1 MNERLSYLFQR
12 LYTGN
17 ISPEEKE
24 ELYVLMQDPGNALE
38 IKDLIQQTY
47 SEPVKDVLPEQ
58 RSKDILQA
66 ILQTTP
72 IEVPVVHSLPRR
84 NWWRVAV
91 AATIVLALA
100 AWLLA
105 DRINQS
111 ANSPATKQIADIA
124 PGKEGAVL
132 TLADGTEV
140 LLDTIRNGV
149 VATQAGATA
158 TVVNGALQ
166 YEGMGE
172 ETLYNTMRTPKG
184 RQYQLT
190 LPDGSKVWLNAA
202 SSISYPVTFS
212 ERERRVKVTGEA
224 YFEVMPRQKHPFV
237 VNINDRAQ
245 VDVLGTAFNVNAYEN
260 EKGITTTLVEGAV
273 RVRNTGSAS
282 EILSPGQQAAI
293 GQNIFISDANIESV
307 TAWTNGSFYFNQVRL
322 EEIMRQIER
331 WYDVEVVYEKG
342 IPEVQLFGSVK
353 RNLSLEGIIRGL
365 KDMGVNLRLEP
376 GRKLIVTAQ

>member
-58 RSKDILQA
+58 RSKDILRA

>member
-1 MNERLSYLFQR
+1 

-58 RSKDILQA
+58 RSKDILRA